1 MYVFYTVSVVKNRIS
16 IAHNP
21 MLFSHME
28 IDLITGSLDSVQ
40 NLDDLLK
47 GAGKL
52 SAWSPKAFVI
62 LIDFLAS
69 WNRKQ
74 ILDICISKLPLVL
87 ITYKKSNQIL
97 IISYNSI
104 WLFYQITTLNYDMQ
118 LYNLVSPPSGIGVHS
133 RIW

>member
-62 LIDFLAS
+62 LIDFLVS

-74 ILDICISKLPLVL
+74 ILDICISKFSLVL
-87 ITYKKSNQIL
+87 ITYKKKQSNT
-97 IISYNSI
+97 Y
-104 WLFYQITTLNYDMQ
+104 Y
-118 LYNLVSPPSGIGVHS
+118 
-133 RIW
+133 

>member
-1 MYVFYTVSVVKNRIS
+1 
-16 IAHNP
+16 
-21 MLFSHME
+21 ME

-62 LIDFLAS
+62 LIDFLVS

-74 ILDICISKLPLVL
+74 ILDICISKFSLVL

>member
-1 MYVFYTVSVVKNRIS
+1 MYVFNTVSVVKNRIS

-52 SAWSPKAFVI
+52 IA
-62 LIDFLAS
+62 
-69 WNRKQ
+69 
-74 ILDICISKLPLVL
+74 
-87 ITYKKSNQIL
+87 
-97 IISYNSI
+97 
-104 WLFYQITTLNYDMQ
+104 
-118 LYNLVSPPSGIGVHS
+118 
-133 RIW
+133 